1 MGKPARSRSII
12 SFSAEASEDWDMNF
26 DFPKVGLEGILDDD
40 LGLDVNNDSSFF
52 NFFNSP
58 DSDLLEGEDLISRHT
73 IAL

>member
-1 MGKPARSRSII
+1 
-12 SFSAEASEDWDMNF
+12 MNF

-58 DSDLLEGEDLISRHT
+58 DSDLLEGEDLISRHI
-73 IAL
+73 IALLPNFEAFYRPR